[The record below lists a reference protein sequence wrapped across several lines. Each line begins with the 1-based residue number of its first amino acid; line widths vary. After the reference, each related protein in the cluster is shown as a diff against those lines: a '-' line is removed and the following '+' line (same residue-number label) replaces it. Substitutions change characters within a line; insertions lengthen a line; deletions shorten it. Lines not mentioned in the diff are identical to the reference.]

1 MRPLIAQ
8 VFEARGTAWLSL
20 AAGAAAALMLAGCS
34 SEPAQ
39 PDPMQVKVDAI
50 DQRLSGVEK
59 VINNQSLL
67 QLSQRI
73 EALDEQLR
81 LLRGEVEQLQNGTA
95 TLNKEQRDYYAALDH
110 RVAALEAAVKGSG
123 TAASGAE
130 SGGVAGAGA
139 AGAGPAGA
147 GAAVGAAAVGG
158 AGGGAG
164 TAAGGD
170 QAAYEHA
177 FDTLKSGD
185 YSDAITQFQDFLQ
198 RYPQSSL
205 DDNAQYWI
213 GEAYYVV
220 RDYDSAAS
228 AFRAVG
234 ERYPQSRKAPDA
246 LLKLGM
252 TLYDQQHVADARA
265 TLNQVVERYPSSD
278 AAKIANAQLAKIASE
293 SH

>member
-8 VFEARGTAWLSL
+8 VLEGRTAWLPL
-20 AAGAAAALMLAGCS
+20 AAAAVLLAGCS
-34 SEPAQ
+34 SAPPQ

-50 DQRLSGVEK
+50 DQRLSSVEK

-73 EALDEQLR
+73 DSLDEQLR

-95 TLNKEQRDYYAALDH
+95 TLNKEQRDFYAALDQ
-110 RVAALEAAVKGSG
+110 RVAALEVAVKGSG
-123 TAASGAE
+123 TAMNGAA
-130 SGGVAGAGA
+130 GGAA
-139 AGAGPAGA
+139 AGAGPAGPTGAGPA
-147 GAAVGAAAVGG
+147 GAGPAVGAAAAGGSGNGG
-158 AGGGAG
+158 AA
-164 TAAGGD
+164 AAGND
-170 QAAYEHA
+170 QAAYERA
-177 FDTLKSGD
+177 FNTLKSGD
-185 YSDAITQFQDFLQ
+185 YSGAITQFHDFLQ

-213 GEAYYVV
+213 GEAYYVM
-220 RDYDSAAS
+220 RDYDRAAT
-228 AFRAVG
+228 AFRTVG
-234 ERYPQSRKAPDA
+234 AQYPQSRKAPDA

-265 TLNQVVERYPSSD
+265 TLNQVIERFPDSD
-278 AAKIANAQLAKIASE
+278 AAKIATTQLAKIGSE